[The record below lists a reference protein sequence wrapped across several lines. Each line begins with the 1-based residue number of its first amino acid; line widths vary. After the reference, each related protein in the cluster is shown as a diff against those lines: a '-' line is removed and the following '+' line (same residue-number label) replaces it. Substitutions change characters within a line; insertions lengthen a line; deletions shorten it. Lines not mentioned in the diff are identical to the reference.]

1 MKKLN
6 SFAEFSAAK
15 VEVNTAKLQE
25 EQDAKLS
32 KEAKTFT
39 SLLSEYGVTA
49 IKELDEDQKTEFF
62 EKLRGAKVNEA
73 TELIEEGTRGQFGKI
88 DKKGNIVSIYTHY
101 DSYPENVL
109 PLIKKGYKGGKN
121 VDAVIKGGNS
131 SGLEATPADMNFYKD
146 GSKNLKGSIANVDG
160 YLQAASD
167 DGGAEFV
174 YLWDV
179 ANKEWLMA
187 DIYGNRELVP
197 AFENLSVSVNEAIK
211 VEYKRDAKKVVTQY
225 KKIFYKAL
233 PDLGAMSTTSILGCV
248 KYICQEALG
257 DANFHREAE
266 PTAKKIKGKIEAL
279 EIKMPG
285 LGGHFVKIG
294 STTIKS
300 ILDKHY
306 SDIANA
312 AGWSGIG
319 IAEGT
324 ALFLEELKQEQMG
337 QDVLDAFNA
346 IYAANESVV
355 TEAKT
360 ISFAKASMLGS
371 KLLNK
376 IKIGTII
383 DTKGG
388 QYEVTGFGQQ
398 ANAFKEF
405 EATIDG
411 KEVKV
416 KLTAMYGLK
425 LEVTD
430 DVRSARFNKEEEI
443 NSIILESVVNEA
455 SSDLKVGDSGID
467 YNDNVVEIIAI
478 GRFAKIAKMFK
489 KETKE
494 DAEDYGIEE
503 LMVNTDYYL
512 TKNIESPEGN
522 VGDYYIYPVR
532 YDMAN
537 YWGLDPLKES
547 VVNEAKFKK
556 GQNIKSKV
564 DSDDF
569 NGDVYDRTNEVDG
582 SEILKN
588 SSFEI
593 YEIGKDEVVLWSDA
607 DQVEYSIDPD
617 DLKNFVKESVVT
629 EAEIKSEEDF
639 KEYAYGILKKAFGEE
654 FDQAKA
660 DEVVDGILS
669 KSDGDYGKAAGILQS
684 SLT

>member
-1 MKKLN
+1 MGKLN
-6 SFAEFSAAK
+6 SFAEFSAEKSNMAAAAL
-15 VEVNTAKLQE
+15 EE
-25 EQDAKLS
+25 EQDIKRS
-32 KEAKTFT
+32 GEANSFK
-39 SLLSEYGVTA
+39 SLLTEFGVSG
-49 IKELDEDQKTEFF
+49 IKELSEEQRSDFF
-62 EKLRGAKVNEA
+62 NKLRNLGVNESNS
-73 TELIEEGTRGQFGKI
+73 LITEGTRSQIGVISKSGKI
-88 DKKGNIVSIYTHY
+88 TSTYVHHDG
-101 DSYPENVL
+101 YPEHML
-109 PLIKKGYKGGKN
+109 PMLNGYSESDIKQLMKLGKHGISSLDKSIGKKHSFSEPTRGYTIFYGRDRGESNDMITTGQYKK
-121 VDAVIKGGNS
+121 VDQ
-131 SGLEATPADMNFYKD
+131 
-146 GSKNLKGSIANVDG
+146 
-160 YLQAASD
+160 YLNDVSNGA
-167 DGGAEFV
+167 GAEWV
-174 YLWDV
+174 YLWDEEHK
-179 ANKEWLMA
+179 NWLVA
-187 DIYGNRELVP
+187 DIYGDKELMP
-197 AFENLSVSVNEAIK
+197 SSTFESVVNEAIK

-225 KKIFYKAL
+225 KKIFYKLL
-233 PDLGAMSTTSILGCV
+233 PDLGAMSTASILGCV

-355 TEAKT
+355 
-360 ISFAKASMLGS
+360 
-371 KLLNK
+371 
-376 IKIGTII
+376 
-383 DTKGG
+383 
-388 QYEVTGFGQQ
+388 
-398 ANAFKEF
+398 
-405 EATIDG
+405 
-411 KEVKV
+411 
-416 KLTAMYGLK
+416 
-425 LEVTD
+425 
-430 DVRSARFNKEEEI
+430 
-443 NSIILESVVNEA
+443 
-455 SSDLKVGDSGID
+455 
-467 YNDNVVEIIAI
+467 
-478 GRFAKIAKMFK
+478 
-489 KETKE
+489 
-494 DAEDYGIEE
+494 
-503 LMVNTDYYL
+503 
-512 TKNIESPEGN
+512 
-522 VGDYYIYPVR
+522 
-532 YDMAN
+532 
-537 YWGLDPLKES
+537 
-547 VVNEAKFKK
+547 NEAKFKK
-556 GQNIKSKV
+556 GQYVKSKI

-569 NGDVYDRTNEVDG
+569 DGDVYDRTNDVDG

-607 DQVEYSIDPD
+607 DQVEYSIDLD

-629 EAEIKSEEDF
+629 EAKFVKEFDKGVLDAEYKADITTYYPSAQFFVGKLTHFFGQLEPNLFFKAYYAKYYKDDTGKKIDGEFKITSIYSEKGSKYVNLYVESANTVEAPKLNEAEIKTEEDF

-684 SLT
+684 SLA

>member
-49 IKELDEDQKTEFF
+49 VKELDEDQKTEFF

-101 DSYPENVL
+101 DSYPENIL

-160 YLQAASD
+160 YLQAASN

-355 TEAKT
+355 
-360 ISFAKASMLGS
+360 
-371 KLLNK
+371 
-376 IKIGTII
+376 
-383 DTKGG
+383 
-388 QYEVTGFGQQ
+388 
-398 ANAFKEF
+398 
-405 EATIDG
+405 
-411 KEVKV
+411 
-416 KLTAMYGLK
+416 
-425 LEVTD
+425 
-430 DVRSARFNKEEEI
+430 
-443 NSIILESVVNEA
+443 NEA
-455 SSDLKVGDSGID
+455 SSDLKVGDSGVD

-503 LMVNTDYYL
+503 LTVNTDYYL

-522 VGDYYIYPVR
+522 VGDYSIYPVR

-617 DLKNFVKESVVT
+617 DLKNFVKESVVN

-684 SLT
+684 SLA

>member
-1 MKKLN
+1 MGKLN
-6 SFAEFSAAK
+6 SFAEFSAEKSNRAAAAL
-15 VEVNTAKLQE
+15 EE
-25 EQDAKLS
+25 EQDIKRS
-32 KEAKTFT
+32 GEANSFK
-39 SLLSEYGVTA
+39 SLLTEFGVSG
-49 IKELDEDQKTEFF
+49 IKELSEEQRSDFF
-62 EKLRGAKVNEA
+62 NKLRNLGVNESNS
-73 TELIEEGTRGQFGKI
+73 LITEGTRSQIGVISKSGKI
-88 DKKGNIVSIYTHY
+88 TSTYVHHDG
-101 DSYPENVL
+101 YPEHML
-109 PLIKKGYKGGKN
+109 PMLNGYSESDIKQLMKLGKHGISSLDKSIGKKHSFSEPTRGYTIFYGRDRGESNDMVTTGQYKK
-121 VDAVIKGGNS
+121 VDQ
-131 SGLEATPADMNFYKD
+131 
-146 GSKNLKGSIANVDG
+146 
-160 YLQAASD
+160 YLNDVSNGA
-167 DGGAEFV
+167 GAEWV
-174 YLWDV
+174 YLWDEEHK
-179 ANKEWLMA
+179 NWLVA
-187 DIYGNRELVP
+187 DIYGDKELMP
-197 AFENLSVSVNEAIK
+197 SSTFESVVNEAIK

-225 KKIFYKAL
+225 KKIFYKLL
-233 PDLGAMSTTSILGCV
+233 PDLGAMSTSSILGCV

-355 TEAKT
+355 
-360 ISFAKASMLGS
+360 
-371 KLLNK
+371 
-376 IKIGTII
+376 
-383 DTKGG
+383 
-388 QYEVTGFGQQ
+388 
-398 ANAFKEF
+398 
-405 EATIDG
+405 
-411 KEVKV
+411 
-416 KLTAMYGLK
+416 
-425 LEVTD
+425 
-430 DVRSARFNKEEEI
+430 
-443 NSIILESVVNEA
+443 NEA
-455 SSDLKVGDSGID
+455 SSDLKVGDSGVD

-503 LMVNTDYYL
+503 LTVNTDYYL

-522 VGDYYIYPVR
+522 VGDYSIYPVR

-617 DLKNFVKESVVT
+617 DLKNFVKESVVN

-684 SLT
+684 SLA